1 MEDLVLVRRIPK
13 AELAKMSSQLG
24 RPIRESFCLRKYS
37 KTILVVVPPGHFNE
51 GDKVDFYLSTSG
63 SGFAIRVYPGG
74 SRALSGTKG
83 SRTAS
88 VPFDMRE
95 KFDGLQD
102 GSYELHSELR
112 EPGLWFFDFA
122 QIESCK

>member
-13 AELAKMSSQLG
+13 AELAKMSGSLG
-24 RPIRESFCLRKYS
+24 RPTRESFCLRKYS
-37 KTILVVVPPGHFNE
+37 KTLLVVVPPGHFSE
-51 GDKVDFYLSTSG
+51 GDKADFYLSTSG
-63 SGFAIRVYPGG
+63 SGFAIRVYAGG

-88 VPFDMRE
+88 VPFDMRD

-102 GSYELHSELR
+102 GSYELQPKEI

-122 QIESCK
+122 QIDAYK

>member
-13 AELAKMSSQLG
+13 AELAKMSGSLG
-24 RPIRESFCLRKYS
+24 RPIRENFCLRKYS

-51 GDKVDFYLSTSG
+51 GDRVDFYLSKSG

-74 SRALSGTKG
+74 SRALSGKKG

-88 VPFDMRE
+88 VPFDMRD
-95 KFDGLQD
+95 KFDGIAD
-102 GSYELHSELR
+102 GSYELESEER
-112 EPGLWFFDFA
+112 EPGLWFFYFNNIDNF
-122 QIESCK
+122 K